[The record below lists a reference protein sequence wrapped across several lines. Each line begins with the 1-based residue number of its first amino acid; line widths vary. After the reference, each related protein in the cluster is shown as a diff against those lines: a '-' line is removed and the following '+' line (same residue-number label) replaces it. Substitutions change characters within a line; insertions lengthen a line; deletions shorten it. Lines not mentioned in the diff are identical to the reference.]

1 MHTSLSYA
9 IYSSLSVVQTWKHV
23 HISIRRKRGRRTI
36 TIPVSS
42 YLSIFYFSLY
52 FGAVKEKEETHRQT
66 HSSACVKLS
75 NFSEELDHRKKK
87 RADFIVQN
95 LDYKQFFLDNV
106 WVSAVLEIDFLVSN
120 RGENKLFLT
129 LMAYLSVKKKFRY
142 LSWSWLSCNIKFSG
156 MQNLSIIYSK
166 LTQSMC
172 LRLMKR
178 CNFFIIIQNKASS
191 ELSIFTASNF
201 SPFSD
206 WLQSGFCSYQCT

>member
-1 MHTSLSYA
+1 MCKT
-9 IYSSLSVVQTWKHV
+9 VQLFWR
-23 HISIRRKRGRRTI
+23 IGSQG
-36 TIPVSS
+36 
-42 YLSIFYFSLY
+42 
-52 FGAVKEKEETHRQT
+52 
-66 HSSACVKLS
+66 
-75 NFSEELDHRKKK
+75 KKK
-87 RADFIVQN
+87 ANFIVQN

-156 MQNLSIIYSK
+156 MQNLSMIYGK

-178 CNFFIIIQNKASS
+178 CNFFLLLFKVKLLQSCLYSLHLTSLLSQTDCNLAFVPTSPLKWLLIVTDNINKAQFICPSS
-191 ELSIFTASNF
+191 YYIH
-201 SPFSD
+201 
-206 WLQSGFCSYQCT
+206 